1 LEEKKASIGRL
12 SVEVQEG
19 SDAVT
24 REDTDNLFKLLAIFR
39 PNDPRA
45 EDTTLKSAWA
55 LVLEPYAVEDVRA
68 AVAAYFREKKFWPD
82 VTDISSRCPPLPQM
96 PHQPPPLTGGYIDHA
111 VEALRERWQELRRQC
126 RAAGV
131 PGTWEDAK
139 KAGLTWAAWMDI
151 LDERGLAL

>member
-1 LEEKKASIGRL
+1 M
-12 SVEVQEG
+12 
-19 SDAVT
+19 T

-68 AVAAYFREKKFWPD
+68 AVA
-82 VTDISSRCPPLPQM
+82 DISSRCPPLPQM

-131 PGTWEDAK
+131 PGTWEEAK
-139 KAGLTWAAWMDI
+139 KSGLTWAAWMEI
-151 LDERGLAL
+151 LDERGLGL

>member
-1 LEEKKASIGRL
+1 M
-12 SVEVQEG
+12 
-19 SDAVT
+19 T

-82 VTDISSRCPPLPQM
+82 VTDISSRCPPL
-96 PHQPPPLTGGYIDHA
+96 HKCRTN
-111 VEALRERWQELRRQC
+111 LR
-126 RAAGV
+126 
-131 PGTWEDAK
+131 P
-139 KAGLTWAAWMDI
+139 
-151 LDERGLAL
+151 

>member
-1 LEEKKASIGRL
+1 MEEKKASIGRL
-12 SVEVQEG
+12 PVEVQEG
-19 SDAVT
+19 RDAVT

-131 PGTWEDAK
+131 PDTWEEAK
-139 KAGLTWAAWMDI
+139 KAGLTWAAWMNM
-151 LDERGLAL
+151 LDERGFAL

>member
-1 LEEKKASIGRL
+1 M
-12 SVEVQEG
+12 
-19 SDAVT
+19 T

-39 PNDPRA
+39 PNDPRS

-82 VTDISSRCPPLPQM
+82 VTDISSRCPQPETPKTQSLPT
-96 PHQPPPLTGGYIDHA
+96 PTARYIDPA
-111 VEALRERWQELRRQC
+111 VESLRERWQELRRQR

-131 PGTWEDAK
+131 PGTWEEAQ
-139 KAGLTWAAWMDI
+139 KAGLTAATWYKLLEKNNLSM
-151 LDERGLAL
+151 

>member
-1 LEEKKASIGRL
+1 MEEKKASIGRL
-12 SVEVQEG
+12 PVEVQEG
-19 SDAVT
+19 RYAVT

-39 PNDPRA
+39 PNDPRS

-111 VEALRERWQELRRQC
+111 VEALRERWQELRRQR

-131 PGTWEDAK
+131 PGTWEDAQ
-139 KAGLTWAAWMDI
+139 KAGLTAATWYKLLEKNNLSM
-151 LDERGLAL
+151 